1 MKLLESYQDALKIVG
16 INEVEKVG
24 KGDLIWLETPTN
36 PKCEIFDIQKVIYS
50 MSYTFTILTLSLSQ
64 FADIAHKAGALL
76 AVDG

>member
-36 PKCEIFDIQKVIYS
+36 PKCEIFDIQKVS
-50 MSYTFTILTLSLSQ
+50 SPLLVHHNTNSQ
-64 FADIAHKAGALL
+64 PL
-76 AVDG
+76 AVRRYRP